1 MKGLTKEAPAAP
13 PADRYFTSDGLK
25 LHYAEWGEPGHDAL
39 ILVHGIRDQSRSWDF
54 FVGALL
60 AQTDHPLH
68 VVALDLRGHGDSQ
81 WSTPERGYRHE
92 DFILDLA
99 GLSRHLNKDSLTL
112 IGHSLG
118 GNMAMLF
125 AGCFPAQVKQLVL
138 IEAAGP
144 YARADKDIPELLAR
158 WLQVDG
164 EGSRNSCYATVEEA
178 AGVIRNRFPNIP
190 DEAALHMA
198 RYGTRP
204 AQEGLVWKYDPRVR
218 LPSFSSFSEG
228 QVRAFIERIDCPTLL
243 IYGGGGDFMK
253 SPRASRMA
261 LFKNSDLVG
270 LSGSGHHVPHEKPEE
285 LARVVRSFLIE

>member
-1 MKGLTKEAPAAP
+1 MKKSPSAQ

-25 LHYAEWGEPGHDAL
+25 LHYAEWGEPGHDTL
-39 ILVHGIRDQSRSWDF
+39 IFVHGIRDQSRSWDF
-54 FVGALL
+54 FLAALL
-60 AQTDHPLH
+60 TQVPRFFH
-68 VVALDLRGHGDSQ
+68 VAALDLRGHGDSQ
-81 WSTPERGYRHE
+81 WSAPERGYRHE
-92 DFILDLA
+92 DFVLDLA

-125 AGCFPAQVKQLVL
+125 AGCFPAKVKKLVL

-158 WLQVDG
+158 WLQVSAE
-164 EGSRNSCYATVEEA
+164 EGQNSCYATVEEA

-190 DEAALHMA
+190 YEATVHMA

-204 AQEGLVWKYDPRVR
+204 TGKGLVWKYDPRVR
-218 LPSFSSFSEG
+218 IPSHSSFSES

-243 IYGGGGDFMK
+243 VCGGDGDFMR

-261 LFKNSDLVG
+261 LFRNRILVEIP
-270 LSGSGHHVPHEKPEE
+270 GSGHHVPHERPEE
-285 LARVVRSFLIE
+285 LAKVVRSFLIE